1 MAGEPVDDVPRQIA
15 RAHVGEGGGV
25 DDIARRPAEQ
35 TAQESQARFA
45 RPGAEGRE
53 PVGADVGGE
62 AALASVARPGVVD
75 GDERRADEPRPQHG
89 RVLGA
94 EPVQFGDQEPNHL
107 PLGDGQAKPGQQLHD
122 AFARHL
128 ALKME
133 HQHEPVQMGAA
144 AADDPRI
151 EGRGQRVAVRRPP
164 ALAPIRASFRL
175 SASGPERRFPRSPC
189 GARRPQA

>member
-1 MAGEPVDDVPRQIA
+1 MTAPPSRPSASIAPQSAASLATRTGSGVTLRSVRPSACKWPIHSACEPKACKAWPASLSMTSRGRLPA
-15 RAHVGEGGGV
+15 RMYARGV

-122 AFARHL
+122 A
-128 ALKME
+128 
-133 HQHEPVQMGAA
+133 
-144 AADDPRI
+144 
-151 EGRGQRVAVRRPP
+151 
-164 ALAPIRASFRL
+164 
-175 SASGPERRFPRSPC
+175 
-189 GARRPQA
+189 